1 MADPRAPLKGDRLI
15 ALALA
20 LATFAALG
28 LTEREVGFVRD
39 EADYF
44 AAGQSYAAWFEDL
57 ARAAADGRPLSALSD
72 RAIVARFEVNH
83 EHPALAKI
91 LFGLSHL
98 FFADKLH
105 VLRDAAGY
113 RMPAWALSGF
123 LSALLYLMAARLV
136 SRRGGVFAVAAFWLA
151 PRHFF
156 HGHLACFDIP
166 IAWAWLLTVYC
177 YWRSLSNR
185 WRWAAATGLAFGAAL
200 AVKHNAWVI
209 PGVLAIHWALSTAPR
224 AFREGRWGGLLRS
237 LSPFAAMLTLGP
249 ALFYL
254 HWPYLWHD
262 PWPRFLWYV
271 NFHAQHINYPWEFF
285 GRLLV
290 EAPFPWGYAFALTSV
305 TVPLATLALMAT
317 GALAE
322 MGRFAAT
329 YVYRPARRV
338 VSTLDADSLLVLG
351 NAFASLTVLS
361 MPFVP
366 IFGGVK
372 HWFPSMPFLAILA
385 ARALERV
392 AASAAALA
400 SRAARLSPA
409 EPALALP
416 GAVASGSATTGLET
430 GSTTSRWLAR
440 ATFAA
445 LAAIALSSSAAGLWR
460 NHPYGTSYYNE
471 LAGGAPGAATL
482 GMHRQ
487 FWSNNVTGVLDWLNR
502 NAPPR
507 GRVFFHEVKWESYLA
522 YRRAGMLRGD
532 LQYVGAPQDSDV
544 AVYQYM
550 PEFRDTEFQIW
561 QLFGTKIPAAGLYLD
576 ETPQIVVYQRR

>member
-1 MADPRAPLKGDRLI
+1 MADPRAPQKGDRLI

-20 LATFAALG
+20 AATFAALG
-28 LTEREVGFVRD
+28 LTERQVGFVRD

-44 AAGQSYAAWFEDL
+44 AAGQSYAAWVED
-57 ARAAADGRPLSALSD
+57 AVHAAAAGHPLAALSD
-72 RAIVARFEVNH
+72 RAIVARYELNH
-83 EHPALAKI
+83 EHPALAKT

-98 FFADKLH
+98 LLSEKWH

-136 SRRGGVFAVAAFWLA
+136 SRRGGLFAVAAFWLA

-177 YWRSLSNR
+177 YWRSLSSGR
-185 WRWAAATGLAFGAAL
+185 WSVATGLAFGAAL
-200 AVKHNAWVI
+200 AIKHNAWFI
-209 PGVLAIHWALSTAPR
+209 PGVLAIHWALAVAPG
-224 AFREGRWGGLLRS
+224 ALREGRFTGLARS
-237 LSPFAAMLTLGP
+237 LAPFAAMLALGP
-249 ALFYL
+249 AVFYL

-262 PWPRFLWYV
+262 PWPRLLWYV

-290 EAPFPWGYAFALTSV
+290 EAPFPLGYAYAV
-305 TVPLATLALMAT
+305 TAVTLPLATLALMVT
-317 GALAE
+317 GSLAE
-322 MGRFAAT
+322 LARFAAT
-329 YVYRPARRV
+329 YLVRPARRFA
-338 VSTLDADSLLVLG
+338 SELDGDSLLVLG
-351 NAFASLTVLS
+351 NAFASLTVIS

-372 HWFPSMPFLAILA
+372 HWLPSMPFLALLA

-392 AASAAALA
+392 TATAVASAPKASPWLLRAAFPALA
-400 SRAARLSPA
+400 SL
-409 EPALALP
+409 
-416 GAVASGSATTGLET
+416 
-430 GSTTSRWLAR
+430 
-440 ATFAA
+440 
-445 LAAIALSSSAAGLWR
+445 ALSSSALGLWR
-460 NHPYGTSYYNE
+460 NHPYGTSFYNE

-487 FWSNNVTGVLDWLNR
+487 YWSNNVTYVLDWLNLH
-502 NAPPR
+502 APPR
-507 GRVFFHEVKWESYLA
+507 GRVFFHEVKWDSYQE
-522 YRRAGMLRGD
+522 YRRAGLLRPD
-532 LQYVGAPQDSDV
+532 IQYASGPQDSDL

-550 PEFRDTEFQIW
+550 PEFRDTELQIW
-561 QLFGTKIPAAGLYLD
+561 QAYGTQTPAAGLYLD